1 MNYKYL
7 QGTDKMSSTAS
18 DSESPISVKI
28 LRDGDMTVDKDVGKD
43 DTGKDNPKHF
53 KDFID
58 DGKLK
63 NIVPPWLRGSLE
75 GEDLKEL
82 SEFETANEKRVRQM
96 MKDKTYQFVCLLA
109 GFTNQDM
116 HQFWNADEM
125 EATQGGVRDPD
136 GTISFKQEMYMT
148 TSGRRA
154 TGNLQN
160 NDGDSLVSGSDDE
173 DVDNEDQLKKANM
186 MKLHNW
192 YQNNDFACPSVYL
205 TPMAYSHIEE
215 AMTALTQRYH
225 HLEDAKLEHFI
236 NAPKIRCLF
245 ARLVAMCIRMS
256 DVLSGKQY
264 QLDANYRRINY
275 ERTRLMTTFKNVQ
288 LRGDVLV
295 FEKRRRYTRVGEGT
309 ILDVPSVRM
318 SSNWYNRNGVK
329 MFLN

>member
-1 MNYKYL
+1 
-7 QGTDKMSSTAS
+7 MSSTAS
-18 DSESPISVKI
+18 DDSPISVTI
-28 LRDGDMTVDKDVGKD
+28 LRDGDMTVDKDVGD
-43 DTGKDNPKHF
+43 PKHF
-53 KDFID
+53 KDFIV

-63 NIVPPWLRGSLE
+63 NIVPPWLRGSLDKDALE
-75 GEDLKEL
+75 EL
-82 SEFETANEKRVRQM
+82 SDFETANEKRVRQM
-96 MKDKTYQFVCLLA
+96 MKDKTYQFVCMLA

-116 HQFWNADEM
+116 HQFWNADEL

-136 GTISFKQEMYMT
+136 GTISFKQEYMT
-148 TSGRRA
+148 TSGRRT
-154 TGNLQN
+154 TGNLQEN
-160 NDGDSLVSGSDDE
+160 FGYSLGASTEDE
-173 DVDNEDQLKKANM
+173 DVDNEDVDNVDVDNEDQLKKANM

-288 LRGDVLV
+288 LRGDKLV

-318 SSNWYNRNGVK
+318 SKNWYNRNGVK

>member
-1 MNYKYL
+1 
-7 QGTDKMSSTAS
+7 
-18 DSESPISVKI
+18 
-28 LRDGDMTVDKDVGKD
+28 
-43 DTGKDNPKHF
+43 
-53 KDFID
+53 
-58 DGKLK
+58 
-63 NIVPPWLRGSLE
+63 
-75 GEDLKEL
+75 
-82 SEFETANEKRVRQM
+82 
-96 MKDKTYQFVCLLA
+96 
-109 GFTNQDM
+109 
-116 HQFWNADEM
+116 M
-125 EATQGGVRDPD
+125 EATRGGVRDPD
-136 GTISFKQEMYMT
+136 GTISFKQERYMT
-148 TSGRRA
+148 TSGRRV
-154 TGNLQN
+154 TLSQS
-160 NDGDSLVSGSDDE
+160 DGETPEAGSDDE
-173 DVDNEDQLKKANM
+173 DVDNEDDLKKANM

-318 SSNWYNRNGVK
+318 SKNWYNRNGVK

>member
-43 DTGKDNPKHF
+43 NAGKDNPKHF
-53 KDFID
+53 KDFIGS
-58 DGKLK
+58 GKLK
-63 NIVPPWLRGSLE
+63 NIVPPWLRGSLG
-75 GEDLKEL
+75 GEDLKEQ
-82 SEFETANEKRVRQM
+82 SEFETANEARVRQM

-125 EATQGGVRDPD
+125 EATRGGVRDPD
-136 GTISFKQEMYMT
+136 GTISFKQERYMT
-148 TSGRRA
+148 TSGRRV
-154 TGNLQN
+154 TLSQS
-160 NDGDSLVSGSDDE
+160 DGETPEAGSDDE
-173 DVDNEDQLKKANM
+173 DVDNEDDLKKANM

-318 SSNWYNRNGVK
+318 SKNWYNRNGVK

>member
-1 MNYKYL
+1 LNYKYL
-7 QGTDKMSSTAS
+7 QGTDKMSSS
-18 DSESPISVKI
+18 DDSPISVKI
-28 LRDGDMTVDKDVGKD
+28 LRDGDMTVDKDVGA
-43 DTGKDNPKHF
+43 GNPQHF

-58 DGKLK
+58 KDDTKGLKLK
-63 NIVPPWLRGSLE
+63 NIVPPWLRGSLDE
-75 GEDLKEL
+75 NALKEL
-82 SEFETANEKRVRQM
+82 SDFETANEKRVRQM
-96 MKDKTYQFVCLLA
+96 MKDKTYQFVCMLA

-125 EATQGGVRDPD
+125 EATRGGVRDPD
-136 GTISFKQEMYMT
+136 GTISFKQERYMT
-148 TSGRRA
+148 TSGRRV
-154 TGNLQN
+154 TLSQS
-160 NDGDSLVSGSDDE
+160 DGETPGAGSDNE
-173 DVDNEDQLKKANM
+173 DVDNEDDLKKANM

-318 SSNWYNRNGVK
+318 SKNWYNRNGVK